1 MLVRNSVRHAFTL
14 IFLVLFMPDQHQ
26 SVKRMR
32 GVFYGSIAVFAAGSC
47 SIAFSDLIKLVC
59 IHAETFLMDSLCS
72 GCLVESFHPT
82 DHITTEFFFSIC
94 APWYFARAITKK
106 GLFAGLNCTITRASL
121 LLCTLSSRPKLSLLI
136 STSFLLDFNPWFT
149 RYPLLS

>member
-14 IFLVLFMPDQHQ
+14 VLLVLFMPDQHQ

-82 DHITTEFFFSIC
+82 DHITISLFHIQGVQAPDLMHTLGRPRIVNLWSIELEV
-94 APWYFARAITKK
+94 ARSIRRSMEMLMNNVTDK
-106 GLFAGLNCTITRASL
+106 SL
-121 LLCTLSSRPKLSLLI
+121 SRGEVR
-136 STSFLLDFNPWFT
+136 T
-149 RYPLLS
+149 